1 MFLANVVRP
10 AGKVYTYEIRE
21 KFADIARKN
30 IERAGLS
37 DFIEIKM
44 KDITEGIDERDVDLV
59 TLDLPDPWNAIS
71 HAYKALRHG
80 GFVVSYSPYIEQVK
94 KTADALEEEAFRA
107 IRTFEVFE
115 REMEI
120 SKKGARPKT
129 RMLGHTAYLTF
140 ARKY

>member
-1 MFLANVVRP
+1 
-10 AGKVYTYEIRE
+10 
-21 KFADIARKN
+21 
-30 IERAGLS
+30 
-37 DFIEIKM
+37 
-44 KDITEGIDERDVDLV
+44 
-59 TLDLPDPWNAIS
+59 
-71 HAYKALRHG
+71 
-80 GFVVSYSPYIEQVK
+80 VK